1 LLEIG
6 IHGTGFCSRV
16 RGRFGSAKR

>member
-16 RGRFGSAKR
+16 RGRFGSAKQ